1 MGNMK
6 QVVIIF
12 IILCFCISSG
22 KCQVR
27 NGAWIEERFA
37 LDIMERKVVDG
48 TYLFPIVGFE
58 MIDENLFVL
67 TYGGESQPITISKK
81 KENAGQI
88 IDFAFTINTQ
98 EWPKDSIEKYSKA
111 DYFIKVEE
119 NIVELTVVCS
129 KKKEKYRYIG
139 RFGDSRFKSILEI
152 KGWLLNYLIPPVF

>member
-1 MGNMK
+1 MK
-6 QVVIIF
+6 RVAIIF
-12 IILCFCISSG
+12 IILCSCINSG

-37 LDIMERKVVDG
+37 LYIMERKVVNG

-119 NIVELTVVCS
+119 DIVELTVVCS

>member
-1 MGNMK
+1 MK
-6 QVVIIF
+6 RVAIII
-12 IILCFCISSG
+12 IILCSCISSS

-37 LDIMERKVVDG
+37 LDIMERKVVNG

-58 MIDENLFVL
+58 MNDENLFVL
-67 TYGGESQPITISKK
+67 TNGGESQPITISKK

-88 IDFAFTINTQ
+88 IGFAFTINTQ

-119 NIVELTVVCS
+119 DIVELTVVCS

-152 KGWLLNYLIPPVF
+152 KGWLLNYLIPPIF